1 MRAAIKKVFPR
12 AVHRNCLFHI
22 KKKCYDKNLRCF
34 GRNEKLCEEFEDVVN
49 YSLTQEEFEVL
60 WRKMIA
66 DYKLEKNKYFTK
78 MW

>member
-1 MRAAIKKVFPR
+1 
-12 AVHRNCLFHI
+12 
-22 KKKCYDKNLRCF
+22 LRCF